1 MVVIAI
7 FRVIKAPFI
16 DGNLSIIDCYAEAVH
31 VFRNFVHV
39 IKNRLVGAPVH
50 VIEKTVHVHEN
61 CCSRVLRILILEKF
75 CWSAL
80 ENAGLEL
87 YAGLLHVDR
96 PGKPSLVLDFMEEYR
111 AWVVDRNIIKL
122 RARLGKETSLTPDLK
137 TEIINGIDA
146 TMSAFITHRGKKVR
160 LENIMQRQ
168 AYRLAGAMTD
178 GKRYKSI
185 RFKW

>member
-1 MVVIAI
+1 VTNA
-7 FRVIKAPFI
+7 ALNY
-16 DGNLSIIDCYAEAVH
+16 GYS
-31 VFRNFVHV
+31 
-39 IKNRLVGAPVH
+39 
-50 VIEKTVHVHEN
+50 
-61 CCSRVLRILILEKF
+61 ILEKF

>member
-1 MVVIAI
+1 MCIRDSLMQTDEWRTVLLGYEGQA
-7 FRVIKAPFI
+7 
-16 DGNLSIIDCYAEAVH
+16 AEVYW
-31 VFRNFVHV
+31 R
-39 IKNRLVGAPVH
+39 
-50 VIEKTVHVHEN
+50 T
-61 CCSRVLRILILEKF
+61 LRTSGLLPSSFQKREGRGSLEVTNAALNYGYSILEKF

>member
-1 MVVIAI
+1 MDNFDAQHLWHPYTSTIN
-7 FRVIKAPFI
+7 P
-16 DGNLSIIDCYAEAVH
+16 LPCYPVKRAE
-31 VFRNFVHV
+31 
-39 IKNRLVGAPVH
+39 G
-50 VIEKTVHVHEN
+50 
-61 CCSRVLRILILEKF
+61 
-75 CWSAL
+75 
-80 ENAGLEL
+80 
-87 YAGLLHVDR
+87 
-96 PGKPSLVLDFMEEYR
+96 R